1 MTTHKDRQNS
11 GRIATNFMQL
21 RVALLPLLVLALGLA
36 VPSVA
41 KSQDRP
47 EPSPA
52 TLRAELEPGALKW
65 IRDHLKP
72 FASDVPSSKEL
83 ATLTEMIGEAKIVG
97 FGEVTHGDHQSQLF
111 KSHAIRELVRQG
123 AVSALMLEVNRE
135 AGAEVDAYINQG
147 KGDLT
152 KIILDSG
159 VFSIWKT
166 DDFASLVGWLRGYVV
181 RTGKPF
187 RVFGIDCQDASVD
200 LQFALERLR
209 RKDRKAADRF
219 TKELQPLLDAEKD
232 GSDLI
237 TWINGQK
244 PEAFKLYEEIVSRL
258 IEAAKKTKD
267 PEAIYAAKVARQCLL
282 AYQYEFGGEA
292 KDFSKLPAD
301 YWSRR
306 DVFMSENLLELNGSL
321 RSALWAHDM
330 HVLGSLPDYV
340 SQTGYQTLGMLI
352 RKAIGKGYVSVTF
365 AWTKGS
371 FRARLW
377 DPSVSIV
384 EARSR
389 PFEAYEVSCDKP
401 GDLGEFLARVGPER
415 FMVDFRKADEATHKW
430 GAIPYYRGWCGWGL
444 NPKEWLTRPGQESSP
459 TLPVT
464 DILVFYKAISPSTVW
479 QLPKKD

>member
-1 MTTHKDRQNS
+1 MH
-11 GRIATNFMQL
+11 F

-41 KSQDRP
+41 KLQDRP

-52 TLRAELEPGALKW
+52 NLRAELEPGAMKW
-65 IRDHLKP
+65 IRDQVKP
-72 FASDVPSSKEL
+72 LASDVPSTKEL
-83 ATLTEMIGEAKIVG
+83 ATLTQMIGDAKIIG
-97 FGEVTHGDHQSQLF
+97 LGEVTHGDHQSQLF

-123 AVSALMLEVNRE
+123 VVSALMLEVNRQ
-135 AGAEVDAYINQG
+135 AGAEVDAYINDG

-232 GSDLI
+232 GRDLI
-237 TWINGQK
+237 TWMYEQK
-244 PEAFKLYEEIVSRL
+244 PEAFKQYDEIVGRL
-258 IEAAKKTKD
+258 IEAAQKTKD
-267 PEAIYAAKVARQCLL
+267 ADVIYSAKVARQCLL
-282 AYQYEFGGEA
+282 AYEFEFGGRE
-292 KDFSKLPAD
+292 KDFSKLPAE

-306 DVFMSENLLELNGSL
+306 DVFMAQNLLELNGSK
-321 RSALWAHDM
+321 RSVLWAHDM
-330 HVLGSLPDYV
+330 HVVGSLPDYV
-340 SQTGYQTLGMLI
+340 AQSGYQTLGMQI
-352 RKAIGKGYVSVTF
+352 RKVIGKGYVSVTF

-371 FRARLW
+371 FRARLLE
-377 DPSVSIV
+377 SEVNFV

-401 GDLGEFLARVGPER
+401 GDLGEFLARVGPDR
-415 FMVDFRKADEATHKW
+415 FIVDFRKADEATQKW
-430 GAIPYYRGWCGWGL
+430 GALHYYRGWCGWGL
-444 NPKEWLTRPGQESSP
+444 DPKAWLTRPDQEAVP
-459 TLPVT
+459 TLPLT
-464 DILVFYKAISPSTVW
+464 DILVFYKVISPSTVW